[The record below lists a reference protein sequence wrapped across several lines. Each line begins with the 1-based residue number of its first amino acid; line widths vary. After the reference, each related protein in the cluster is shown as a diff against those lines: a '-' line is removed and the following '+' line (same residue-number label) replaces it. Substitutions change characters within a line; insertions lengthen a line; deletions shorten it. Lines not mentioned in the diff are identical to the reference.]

1 MAETFNP
8 DKVLLSQKKD
18 GTFIDAHEVEILK
31 GLRDTSAVIELGKYV
46 EMDGQAKD
54 FSFITG
60 SGGAY
65 WVGEGE
71 KIKSEKGELV
81 EATLVSKKLAKN
93 IVVSREY
100 LNFTWSDFFEEYKDS
115 IIESFQQAI
124 DEAVIQGI
132 NNPFAQSVE
141 SAVTKNGK
149 VVEGD
154 INFASVLEA
163 YDHVYDANAEPTGV
177 ISTLRNRSAL
187 RNSVDATG
195 NAVFNANDKTLDGV
209 RVEEVPSVE
218 KGDLYVGNF
227 DYVYYGIPRGI
238 EFHILTEGQITDIK
252 GSDGQ
257 PINLGERQL
266 IALQPTLHFGALIVK
281 DDAFAKVTP
290 EEIG

>member
-46 EMDGQAKD
+46 EMDGQAKN

-115 IIESFQQAI
+115 IIESFQQTI
-124 DEAVIQGI
+124 DEAVIKGI
-132 NNPFAQSVE
+132 NNPFAQSIE

-154 INFASVLEA
+154 INFTNVLSA
-163 YDHVYDANAEPTGV
+163 FDHVYDAKTKPNAV
-177 ISTLRNRSAL
+177 VSTLPNRSAL
-187 RNSVDATG
+187 RNAVDATG
-195 NAVFNANDKTLDGV
+195 NAVFNAIDETLDGV
-209 RVEEVPSVE
+209 RVEDVDSVE
-218 KGDLYVGNF
+218 KGELYVGNF

-290 EEIG
+290 AE